1 MINRENNM
9 ARTNEQSE
17 REATEPFGVGQ
28 VPASN
33 VSLCAGCRRTESS
46 DDLCLECHIRIFS

>member
-1 MINRENNM
+1 M

-17 REATEPFGVGQ
+17 RETTEPFGVGQ

-33 VSLCAGCRRTESS
+33 VSLCAGCRRAESS